1 MTRRGA
7 DPERAWQ
14 LMVRFF
20 FAQRAQR
27 VELPATEGRDLSA
40 VQCHVLHLIEP
51 GRPLPMRRL
60 AETLSCDASNVTGLV
75 DRLEAR
81 GLVERRASDED
92 RRVKVLVL
100 TPAGARFRTAL
111 LKRIS
116 GEPQPITRLS
126 QADRRALVRIL
137 ERLVGDVRRRIV
149 RKRSGIAGF
158 GVFAAER
165 ITKNT
170 RIIDY
175 AGETITPAESRRR
188 EARQLP
194 RGRIWCFTVNRRWVR
209 DAAVGGNLA
218 RFINHS
224 CRPNCYVQVID
235 GVIWIRAART
245 IRPGEELSY
254 DYNTQRRRRHPL
266 PLPSRLSDDV
276 VSAPSPRLRRDRPN
290 AESAAGDEGARD
302 VSDARAAGERH
313 RQLELPPQHVE
324 Q

>member
-1 MTRRGA
+1 MSRRGA

-20 FAQRAQR
+20 FAQRGQR

-81 GLVERRASDED
+81 GLVERRASDQD

-137 ERLVGDVRRRIV
+137 ERLVGD
-149 RKRSGIAGF
+149 
-158 GVFAAER
+158 
-165 ITKNT
+165 
-170 RIIDY
+170 
-175 AGETITPAESRRR
+175 
-188 EARQLP
+188 
-194 RGRIWCFTVNRRWVR
+194 
-209 DAAVGGNLA
+209 
-218 RFINHS
+218 
-224 CRPNCYVQVID
+224 
-235 GVIWIRAART
+235 
-245 IRPGEELSY
+245 
-254 DYNTQRRRRHPL
+254 
-266 PLPSRLSDDV
+266 RL
-276 VSAPSPRLRRDRPN
+276 
-290 AESAAGDEGARD
+290 GDE
-302 VSDARAAGERH
+302 
-313 RQLELPPQHVE
+313 
-324 Q
+324 